1 MEYFKRGFLPEQNVV
16 AVIVDWNIFRVEF
29 LHLNIL
35 LNVDVFLYFS
45 ALISGFS
52 ELNTIM
58 DWRNWCRLCGN
69 YETMLKIEPDIGEI
83 IQQVFSVN
91 NILNF
96 SSSIVNNII
105 STIASR
111 SQLHLISRYVSSA
124 THFCMKSMYLR
135 AKSEVLIVCLWNC

>member
-1 MEYFKRGFLPEQNVV
+1 MEYFKKEITPIQNVV
-16 AVIVDWNIFRVEF
+16 AVFVDWNNFHVEF

-45 ALISGFS
+45 ALISGLS

-69 YETMLKIEPDIGEI
+69 YETMLKIEPDIAEI

-91 NILNF
+91 NILE
-96 SSSIVNNII
+96 I
-105 STIASR
+105 SLTDS
-111 SQLHLISRYVSSA
+111 
-124 THFCMKSMYLR
+124 K
-135 AKSEVLIVCLWNC
+135 